1 MEIFWKLS
9 FSEELIGPET
19 QDPRINDLVVVKPQ
33 YLVDVMTYLHDIP
46 DHIDVERQHCSQW
59 KTLQDSGI
67 TDLNF
72 LGEVWK
78 NLENSP
84 IELVGILEAS
94 GMLCPISALKGV
106 EDAEGCGEGEQA
118 AEVESE
124 VCRYIVPCHLKTRCL
139 KRKWGRLCRRT
150 WSGICNSD
158 KILVYDFHN
167 FLPPALFNYFIVRAG
182 AKSQASDGMTPIVAK
197 EMAIFSFSDSFFI
210 LTEACQK
217 YNQIIVRAR

>member
-1 MEIFWKLS
+1 
-9 FSEELIGPET
+9 
-19 QDPRINDLVVVKPQ
+19 
-33 YLVDVMTYLHDIP
+33 MTYLHDIP

-84 IELVGILEAS
+84 IELVSILEAS

-106 EDAEGCGEGEQA
+106 EGAEGCGEGGEGD
-118 AEVESE
+118 EEESE

-139 KRKWGRLCRRT
+139 KRKWGRLCRKT

-158 KILVYDFHN
+158 KILIYDFHN

-182 AKSQASDGMTPIVAK
+182 AKSQTSNGMRPIVAK

-210 LTEACQK
+210 LTETCQK

>member
-1 MEIFWKLS
+1 MEIFSKLS

-46 DHIDVERQHCSQW
+46 DHIDVKRQHCSHW
-59 KTLQDSGI
+59 KTLQESGL

-72 LGEVWK
+72 LEEVWK

-84 IELVGILEAS
+84 TALVGILEAA
-94 GMLCPISALKGV
+94 GMLCPILTLKGV
-106 EDAEGCGEGEQA
+106 EDVEGCGEGEGA
-118 AEVESE
+118 DEVESE
-124 VCRYIVPCHLKTRCL
+124 VRRYIVPCHLKTRCL
-139 KRKWGRLCRRT
+139 KRKWRRLCRKT
-150 WSGICNSD
+150 WTGICNSD
-158 KILVYDFHN
+158 KILIYDFHN

-197 EMAIFSFSDSFFI
+197 AMAIFSFADNFFI

>member
-1 MEIFWKLS
+1 M
-9 FSEELIGPET
+9 
-19 QDPRINDLVVVKPQ
+19 VVKPQ
-33 YLVDVMTYLHDIP
+33 YLVDVMTYLHDMP
-46 DHIDVERQHCSQW
+46 QHIDVERQHCSQW

-72 LGEVWK
+72 LEEVWK
-78 NLENSP
+78 KLENSP
-84 IELVGILEAS
+84 TELVGILEAA
-94 GMLCPISALKGV
+94 GMLCPILAFKRV
-106 EDAEGCGEGEQA
+106 EDADGCGEGVVG
-118 AEVESE
+118 AEMESE
-124 VCRYIVPCHLKTRCL
+124 VRRFIVPCHLKTRCL
-139 KRKWGRLCRRT
+139 KRKWGTLCRKT

-158 KILVYDFHN
+158 KILIYDFQN

-182 AKSQASDGMTPIVAK
+182 AKSQVSDGMRPIVAK